1 MKEIV
6 ISESAG
12 PPRVRSWTI
21 SSFVGV
27 CVVPLGTFVS
37 NSTGIF
43 EYSDIDIGS
52 TLQWSLIIAL
62 TAILIMALW
71 HQCMQSKRAG
81 PISVLISPIGVQLS
95 NLPSGSNRSTTTL
108 KRDSLLLFVLAEDIY
123 DCVVHEQ
130 ILAHKV
136 KTVLLLRLKNKQ
148 FIDIGYGLDL
158 SYTECFR
165 YRRKVMNG
173 LQEYGIA
180 CEEEGKT

>member
-1 MKEIV
+1 MREIV

-21 SSFVGV
+21 SSFAGV

-43 EYSDIDIGS
+43 VYCDIDIGS
-52 TLQWSLIIAL
+52 TLQWSLIIA
-62 TAILIMALW
+62 ILIMALW
-71 HQCMQSKRAG
+71 FRRMQFKRAG
-81 PISVLISPIGVQLS
+81 PISLLISPIGVQLS
-95 NLPSGSNRSTTTL
+95 NRPSGSNSSTTTL
-108 KRDSLLLFVLAEDIY
+108 KRYSILFVLAEDIC

-136 KTVLLLRLKNKQ
+136 KTALLLRLKNKQ

-158 SYTECFR
+158 SYAECFR

-180 CEEEGKT
+180 REEEGKT